1 MFSEKHQ
8 ELVLNLFYKKKFTRK
23 EQKIYISPIG
33 FYRAITY
40 LRCAGMVMSERV
52 PLKNQYIYSL
62 TDKGKL
68 FAIWLS
74 KLPDNKLLVEDM
86 KNRFGEPFVKKFA
99 DAIA

>member
-8 ELVLNLFYKKKFTRK
+8 ELVLFIFYRKKIKRK

-40 LRCAGMVMSERV
+40 LRCAGMIRSDRV
-52 PLKNQYIYSL
+52 PLKNQYIYEL

-68 FAIWLS
+68 FAVWIS
-74 KLPDNKLLVEDM
+74 KLPDNKLIAEEL
-86 KNRFGEPFVKKFA
+86 KQKYGEPFVKKFSN
-99 DAIA
+99 ILV